1 MILKSIKM
9 INFRQF
15 KYGEIL
21 FSMDENKKLTVLLGD
36 NTTGKTTLVK
46 AFLWCLYQ
54 ENTFGTKILLNNDV
68 LEELEYGD
76 KKEAKIIVELVHDNT
91 KYTITTRETYYRDQL
106 GTVRVDTRAT
116 TTILEYNNEKG
127 SIPTTNSKLV
137 KEKINDIL
145 SEELKN
151 YFFFEGENNTI
162 ESASTKKNLKEA
174 ISKMLGIGKIEAL
187 KSYFKSDGVASR
199 FKNKKTTTNLVKEE
213 LLKSNISDVQNRID
227 ELTRENTKIKNEI
240 SNLKD
245 QQNEY
250 KKIIEENKET
260 SELQIKLTDKQM
272 KLKSNIAN
280 GSTRF
285 SQIQRSVNSNN
296 ALLKVLFYYNFRNN
310 KLVEELKSSTFNNND
325 SLSNI
330 EEAAIDQLI
339 DRGYCL
345 CGAKIEDSNDAYKHL
360 IDAKQHMAPHNYD
373 KYVED
378 FLKYE
383 ERSMAPTLLSDV
395 LESINDFIEL
405 IENINYTKEEIKD
418 IKKQIKDKPN
428 VAIYQT
434 KVDRI
439 DGQIKEK
446 ESIIE
451 ANVIKIKNYQS
462 ELQRDESQLS
472 KIAADNQENDL
483 YDLCIKYAD
492 TIYHLVEKHINDEY
506 SKTKTDLN
514 KLVNDIFKDMYHG
527 NRTISIDENYNVDTK
542 LSSGKELDQST
553 GLSTVVN
560 YAFVIGLIKLIRDKK
575 QEVTD
580 GIESDDIDNIYPL
593 VMDAPFSSLD
603 ETHIANICKALTRYC
618 NQVIIAVMEK
628 DFKTAISSVNG
639 LIGKAYRFEKISESY
654 TKIVEVEI

>member
-1 MILKSIKM
+1 M

-15 KYGEIL
+15 KDEEIL

-54 ENTFGTKILLNNDV
+54 ENTFGTRILLNNDV

-91 KYTITTRETYYRDQL
+91 KYTITTRETYYRDKL

-127 SIPTTNSKLV
+127 SIPTTISKLV

-199 FKNKKTTTNLVKEE
+199 FKNKKTTIDLLKEE
-213 LLKSNISDVQNRID
+213 LLKSNISDAKYGID
-227 ELTRENTKIKNEI
+227 ELNKENTKIEDEIKNLE
-240 SNLKD
+240 D
-245 QQNEY
+245 QQNEC
-250 KKIIEENKET
+250 KNIIEENKET
-260 SELQIKLTDKQM
+260 RELQIKLKDEQM
-272 KLKSNIAN
+272 KLNSDIAN

-285 SQIQRSVNSNN
+285 SQIQRNVNSNN
-296 ALLKVLFYYNFRNN
+296 ALLRVLFYYNFRNN
-310 KLVEELKSSTFNNND
+310 KLAKELKSSTFNNND

-378 FLKYE
+378 FSEYE
-383 ERSMAPTLLSDV
+383 ERNMAPTLLSDI
-395 LESINDFIEL
+395 LTSINDFIEL
-405 IENINYTKEEIKD
+405 IENINYKKEEIKN

-434 KVDRI
+434 KVDQI

-446 ESIIE
+446 KSIKV
-451 ANVIKIKNYQS
+451 ANDIKIKKKQS
-462 ELQRDESQLS
+462 ELQRDESELS

-492 TIYHLVEKHINDEY
+492 TIYRLVEKHINDEY
-506 SKTKTDLN
+506 RKTKIDLN

-575 QEVTD
+575 EEVTD
-580 GIESDDIDNIYPL
+580 EIESDDIDNIYPL

-603 ETHIANICKALTRYC
+603 ETHISNICKALTRYC